1 MMDYYFEDDFDE
13 NLVIMEERAAY
24 GPAHD
29 EDLQSAIRDQKFSE
43 FIHSDSCRQ

>member
-29 EDLQSAIRDQKFSE
+29 EDLQSAIREAEGICQ
-43 FIHSDSCRQ
+43 SCE